1 MLLIGGL
8 MMPDLLNLSPWRGLS
23 GVIVGIHCKATGSR
37 SFTLAI
43 NAVWTEGLPQRIA
56 MS

>member
-23 GVIVGIHCKATGSR
+23 RVIVGIHCKATGSR

-43 NAVWTEGLPQRIA
+43 NAAWTEGLPQRIA